1 VSNNDESPTVDGL
14 VINTSLI
21 LRAIRYYAVI
31 GAGLGLLGVILLLQF
46 GEGAGS
52 SGGLLGGILL
62 LVVLSFAVLSGPVI
76 AAFIG
81 YVAAESG
88 SGGIKQRSMNSGI
101 GNAIG
106 FAVFGTIVAVILWA
120 GLAFV
125 IGGGGDN
132 VASSGG
138 GGTLE
143 LGNLITLIVLMTIP
157 NALVGGTITFFTE
170 GQGKPTYSSSSTAE
184 GAKTQE
190 NSGWERPNR
199 SVIAILAVTAILIIS
214 GGAVASGFIS
224 PSNITDVGDSSSN
237 PDSGGTTNPSS
248 EDESS
253 SNPDSGG
260 TTNPSSEDES
270 SSNPDSGGTTNPSSE
285 DESSSNPDSGGTSDS
300 TLDYPT
306 TIQGEVRITGPRDP
320 KYNDITATHRI
331 NGDAGDTVEITIESP
346 EFDTYLLVTGPD
358 GEVVAENDD
367 FGGSTNSRA
376 VLTFSSDGIYTIW
389 VGSFSGDD
397 TGQYVLSIS

>member
-62 LVVLSFAVLSGPVI
+62 LVVLSFAVLSGPLI

-81 YVAAESG
+81 YVTAESG

-101 GNAIG
+101 ANAIG
-106 FAVFGTIVAVILWA
+106 FAIFGIIVALILSA

-138 GGTLE
+138 GGTFE
-143 LGNLITLIVLMTIP
+143 LGNLITLIILMTIP

-170 GQGKPTYSSSSTAE
+170 GQDKPRHSSSSTAE

-199 SVIAILAVTAILIIS
+199 SVIAILAVTVILMMS
-214 GGAVASGFIS
+214 GGAVASGFVS
-224 PSNITDVGDSSSN
+224 PSNIIDGGEPSSS
-237 PDSGGTTNPSS
+237 PDSGGTTNPPS

-253 SNPDSGG
+253 SSPDSDGTTNPPSEDESSSSPDSGG
-260 TTNPSSEDES
+260 TT
-270 SSNPDSGGTTNPSSE
+270 
-285 DESSSNPDSGGTSDS
+285 DS
-300 TLDYPT
+300 TLDYPS
-306 TIQGEVRITGPRDP
+306 TIQGEIRPDGPRDP
-320 KYNDITATHRI
+320 EYGDLTATHSI
-331 NGDAGDTVEITIESP
+331 QGDAGDSIEVTIQST
-346 EFDTYLLVTGPD
+346 EFDTYLLVTGPA
-358 GEVVAENDD
+358 GEVVAEDD
-367 FGGSTNSRA
+367 DDGDNTNSRA
-376 VLTFSSDGIYTIW
+376 IFTLPSDGDYTIW
-389 VGSFSGDD
+389 VGSYSGDA
-397 TGQYVLSIS
+397 TGRYTLSVS